1 MSRLNTLFA
10 ALCLAPTLALA
21 QMATAPFE
29 GRLKKIQE
37 TKTISVAYRTD
48 ALPFSFEDNEK
59 KPAGYMVD
67 LCRSV
72 IGVIERQIGVT
83 PLQVKWVPVTV
94 QTRFSAIASGQADM
108 ECGAT
113 TVTLGR
119 MKEVGFSTLTFVDG
133 TGLLVR
139 NSTAGNSLMDLANK
153 KIGVIAGTSN
163 ERALAEA
170 LKAKVVTATVVPVK
184 SREEGLAQLEAGTID
199 AFASDRVLL
208 VGLASKAKDPK
219 ALALLGDALSYEPYA
234 IVLPRGD
241 WAMRQA
247 VDAALAQIYRS
258 SALPEIYNRWFGA
271 LGRPSPV
278 LEVMFAL
285 GRLPDMH
292 PAARHRLAHA
302 DGAARL
308 PCRVELQSPAGNS
321 STTVE
326 PSRKRPISSPC
337 ASATGLVVV
346 VVPFAQRAAARR
358 VDHAVPH
365 RGHAADD
372 GGAHQHQHEGPGA
385 AFEDDRPRARC
396 ARTGPARRAPSSG

>member
-1 MSRLNTLFA
+1 MPRLNTLLA

-21 QMATAPFE
+21 QMASAPFD
-29 GRLKKIQE
+29 GRLKKIHE

-59 KPAGYMVD
+59 KPSGYTVE

-83 PLQVKWVPVTV
+83 PLQIKWVPVTL
-94 QTRFSAIASGQADM
+94 QTRFSAISSGQADM

-133 TGLLVR
+133 TGLLIR
-139 NSTAGNSLMDLANK
+139 NSTTGTSLMDLANK

-163 ERALAEA
+163 ERAIAEA
-170 LKAKVVTATVVPVK
+170 LKSRVVTATVVPLK
-184 SREEGLAQLEAGTID
+184 TREEGLAQLEAGSID

-208 VGLASKAKDPK
+208 VGLVAKAKDPK
-219 ALALLGDALSYEPYA
+219 ALALLSDALSYEPYA

-247 VDAALAQIYRS
+247 VDAALAQIYKS
-258 SALPEIYNRWFGA
+258 SALPELYNRWFGA
-271 LGRPSPV
+271 LGRPSPL

-285 GRLPDMH
+285 GRLP
-292 PAARHRLAHA
+292 
-302 DGAARL
+302 
-308 PCRVELQSPAGNS
+308 E
-321 STTVE
+321 
-326 PSRKRPISSPC
+326 
-337 ASATGLVVV
+337 
-346 VVPFAQRAAARR
+346 
-358 VDHAVPH
+358 
-365 RGHAADD
+365 
-372 GGAHQHQHEGPGA
+372 
-385 AFEDDRPRARC
+385 
-396 ARTGPARRAPSSG
+396 

>member
-1 MSRLNTLFA
+1 MSRLNALFA
-10 ALCLAPTLALA
+10 TLCLAPTLALA

-29 GRLKKIQE
+29 GRLKKIHE

-59 KPAGYMVD
+59 RPSGYMVE
-67 LCRSV
+67 LCRGV

-83 PLQVKWVPVTV
+83 PLQVKWVPVTL
-94 QTRFSAIASGQADM
+94 QTRFSAINSGQADM

-133 TGLLVR
+133 TGLLLR
-139 NSTAGNSLMDLANK
+139 ASTTGTSLMDLANK

-170 LKAKVVTATVVPVK
+170 MKSKVVTATVVPVNT
-184 SREEGLAQLEAGTID
+184 REDGLAQLEAGTID

-208 VGLASKAKDPK
+208 VGLASKSKDPK

-247 VDAALAQIYRS
+247 VDAALAQIYKS
-258 SALPEIYNRWFGA
+258 STLVDLYNRWFGA

-285 GRLPDMH
+285 GRLP
-292 PAARHRLAHA
+292 
-302 DGAARL
+302 
-308 PCRVELQSPAGNS
+308 E
-321 STTVE
+321 
-326 PSRKRPISSPC
+326 
-337 ASATGLVVV
+337 
-346 VVPFAQRAAARR
+346 
-358 VDHAVPH
+358 
-365 RGHAADD
+365 
-372 GGAHQHQHEGPGA
+372 
-385 AFEDDRPRARC
+385 
-396 ARTGPARRAPSSG
+396 

>member
-1 MSRLNTLFA
+1 MSRLIATFA

-21 QMATAPFE
+21 QMASAPFE

-48 ALPFSFEDNEK
+48 ALPFSFEDAEK
-59 KPAGYMVD
+59 KPSGYMVD

-72 IGVIERQIGVT
+72 IGVIERQIGVV

-94 QTRFSAIASGQADM
+94 QSRFTAISGGQADM

-119 MKEVGFSTLTFVDG
+119 MKQVGFSSLTFVDG

-139 NSTAGNSLMDLANK
+139 KSTAGNSLMDLANK

-170 LKAKVVTATVVPVK
+170 MKSKMVTATVVPVT
-184 SREEGLAQLEAGTID
+184 SREDGLAQLEAGNID
-199 AFASDRVLL
+199 AFANDRVLL

-219 ALALLGDALSYEPYA
+219 ALALLGDPLSYEPYA

-241 WAMRQA
+241 WALKQA
-247 VDAALAQIYRS
+247 VDSALAQIYRS
-258 SALPEIYNRWFGA
+258 SALPDIYNRWFGA

-285 GRLPDMH
+285 GRIP
-292 PAARHRLAHA
+292 
-302 DGAARL
+302 
-308 PCRVELQSPAGNS
+308 E
-321 STTVE
+321 
-326 PSRKRPISSPC
+326 
-337 ASATGLVVV
+337 
-346 VVPFAQRAAARR
+346 
-358 VDHAVPH
+358 
-365 RGHAADD
+365 
-372 GGAHQHQHEGPGA
+372 
-385 AFEDDRPRARC
+385 
-396 ARTGPARRAPSSG
+396 